1 MTLPRVLPVKQTEA
15 QFTAALVD
23 LFHQYRWRVIH
34 VSPSQVREG
43 RWLTHGAGDIAG
55 WPDLLACRGR
65 RALAVECKVGR
76 NKPTQ
81 AQLDWL
87 AALGHVP
94 GIEAHVWSPADWD
107 QIVEAVR

>member
-1 MTLPRVLPVKQTEA
+1 MTGPRVLPVKQSETG
-15 QFTAALVD
+15 FCSSLID
-23 LFHQYRWRVIH
+23 LFHQYRWRVVH
-34 VSPSQVREG
+34 VRPSLVREG

-55 WPDLLACRGR
+55 WPDLLAVRGP

-76 NKPTQ
+76 NKATQ

-94 GIEAHVWSPADWD
+94 GIEAHIWYPTDWD
-107 QIVEAVR
+107 QILEVVK